1 MAEFIVSPGQTGTL
15 TDTSPTVIT
24 VTVAGKT
31 GPLAIASLQDVSMP
45 MSKDVFTWTQMNKSG
60 KRQIPT
66 TSSNSLTTNIV
77 LDKDGWEGVVADVSN
92 VAGSAAV
99 LGLFGLTTGGVKV
112 AIAWNIGASS
122 YTAEGYITGVTPA
135 VSTDSPVWVT
145 PITFTIDGDITL
157 GA

>member
-24 VTVAGKT
+24 LTVSGKT
-31 GPLAIASLQDVSMP
+31 GPLAISSLQDVSMP
-45 MSKDVFTWTQMNKSG
+45 MAKDVFTWTQMDKSG

-77 LDKDGWEGVVADVSN
+77 LDKDGWEGVVADAGN
-92 VAGSAAV
+92 VAGSASV

-112 AIAWNIGASS
+112 GIAWNIGATS
-122 YTAEGYITGVTPA
+122 YSAEGYVTGVTPA

-145 PITFTIDGDITL
+145 PITLTIDGDITM
-157 GA
+157 A